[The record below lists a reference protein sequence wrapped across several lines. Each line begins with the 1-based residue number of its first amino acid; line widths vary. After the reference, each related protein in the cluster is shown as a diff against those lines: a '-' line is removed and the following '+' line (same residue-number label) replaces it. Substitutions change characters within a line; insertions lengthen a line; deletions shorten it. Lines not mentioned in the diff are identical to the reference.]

1 MKAAVL
7 YQPGQ
12 LPRYADFPE
21 PAAPQPDQV
30 LLTMRAAAIK
40 HLDRSRASG
49 THYSSAPGPAAPQV
63 VGGDGVGLLP
73 DGTRV
78 FALGTGGMLAE
89 RAVVA
94 KNRLVPVP
102 AALGDAPAAALPNA
116 VAGAAMA
123 LRFRAG
129 LHPGET
135 VLINGATGVTGR
147 VAVQLAKLYGARKVI
162 ATGRNPA
169 SLQALLELGADEII
183 SLEQPLP
190 QLSAQLR
197 ALHAESPLDV
207 IIDYLWGS
215 SAELLLQ
222 AVQGHGSFTHRT
234 RFVSVGSMLGDT
246 VQLSSA
252 VLRSTDIHLSGSGL
266 GSWSREALG
275 QLFSTVLPEAFQ
287 LAADG
292 KLHIE
297 TVTIPLPDIEQL
309 WQLDVPAGQRLVV
322 LL

>member
-1 MKAAVL
+1 M
-7 YQPGQ
+7 
-12 LPRYADFPE
+12 
-21 PAAPQPDQV
+21 
-30 LLTMRAAAIK
+30 
-40 HLDRSRASG
+40 
-49 THYSSAPGPAAPQV
+49 
-63 VGGDGVGLLP
+63 GGDGVGLLP
-73 DGTRV
+73 NGTRV

-215 SAELLLQ
+215 SAELLLD
-222 AVQGHGSFTHRT
+222 VVKGSGSFTHRT

-246 VQLSSA
+246 VQLSTRGTA
-252 VLRSTDIHLSGSGL
+252 QHRYTPVGL
-266 GSWSREALG
+266 GPG
-275 QLFSTVLPEAFQ
+275 QLVARGAG
-287 LAADG
+287 AA
-292 KLHIE
+292 LQHRAARS
-297 TVTIPLPDIEQL
+297 L
-309 WQLDVPAGQRLVV
+309 PAGGRRQAAHRNGDHSPTRH
-322 LL
+322 